1 MIGGYI
7 RNAMSRP
14 TVAAGAGALIGYH
27 AMGGSLFAGLLAA
40 GTIGTYLQAV
50 KMQRAKDAARAAA
63 VAAAQQC
70 GDPNDPK
77 CKAAGVIAA
86 VAAGKAVMAK
96 RGAILPV
103 WAAVLLALLAAVLVL
118 WATTQ

>member
-40 GTIGTYLQAV
+40 GTIGTYLHV
-50 KMQRAKDAARAAA
+50 RKMKAAEEAASRAAIT
-63 VAAAQQC
+63 AAQQC
-70 GDPNDPK
+70 GDPNNPECIAEAK
-77 CKAAGVIAA
+77 TAAITAGQTVLARHGV
-86 VAAGKAVMAK
+86 
-96 RGAILPV
+96 LPV
-103 WAAVLLALLAAVLVL
+103 WVAVTIAALVAALVILA
-118 WATTQ
+118 TMQ

>member
-40 GTIGTYLQAV
+40 GTIGTYLHAR
-50 KMQRAKDAARAAA
+50 KMKAAEEAASRAA
-63 VAAAQQC
+63 VTVAQQC
-70 GDPNDPK
+70 GDPNNPE
-77 CKAAGVIAA
+77 CVAEAKAAAITAGQTVLARHGV
-86 VAAGKAVMAK
+86 
-96 RGAILPV
+96 LPV
-103 WAAVLLALLAAVLVL
+103 WVAVAFAFAAAFIVL
-118 WATTQ
+118 WATTK